1 MEIWKLI
8 WFCFLLTS
16 VKSTCIAQQGRCNL
30 VSHTMNLWCLIKA
43 KFMHSDKY
51 SPWIKIVWS
60 VFCILGEKRGNFLA
74 RQTFGHNFWERPG
87 IILSTEQS
95 ASWSPFSPFCKIS
108 FYSCHKAR
116 LIVMVEAKLC
126 CVSSPRRGGFRRTPK
141 LSQRQPLKP
150 TYFSTTRLSKQKRLW
165 QLSRRRFCPFLLILA
180 CWVFHPTRD
189 SDIYTKLSFSFWHI
203 NTVFAVV
210 VVH

>member
-1 MEIWKLI
+1 MLWPKPKI
-8 WFCFLLTS
+8 CTRLL
-16 VKSTCIAQQGRCNL
+16 AR
-30 VSHTMNLWCLIKA
+30 
-43 KFMHSDKY
+43 
-51 SPWIKIVWS
+51 WIKTVGS
-60 VFCILGEKRGNFLA
+60 VFCLGLFCILGGEREIFSCMPNSWAQLTKAMRIFFHTPSIGQLHP
-74 RQTFGHNFWERPG
+74 GHSWE
-87 IILSTEQS
+87 LSF
-95 ASWSPFSPFCKIS
+95 FSSICEIS

-116 LIVMVEAKLC
+116 LIVVVEAKLC
-126 CVSSPRRGGFRRTPK
+126 CVSSPRGGFRRTPK
-141 LSQRQPLKP
+141 VPNVNLWNRPIFQQLGFPH
-150 TYFSTTRLSKQKRLW
+150 KRLW